1 MNEWKQKLKLRLPVF
16 ILLLATVLFWTS
28 YDRYESAGPLLLEA
42 PSLADGANVRGEI
55 SAADGRFV
63 LNVPRGG
70 KPARINFRLPDAT
83 DYEMIRVRA
92 RIKVDGVIV
101 GKYPWSC
108 ARLLLTQYD
117 VHNKW
122 MSGLHGLVAEKGTK
136 DWEQHEDVFEVFPG
150 ADRADVVLQQ
160 SGVEGVAEFDQIEAQ
175 PVRLRASFVIWR
187 VLFAVLWLF
196 SAILYFSHC
205 RLNTRRLKVLIVLN
219 VIAILFGTLLPS
231 EWISDASEKVKTVF
245 REMQT
250 PDTPAQQSPSP
261 TEKKAPVPAPTTL
274 QKQIDG
280 FMAIEVEAHR
290 VGHFVLFAS
299 LCFLVYCS
307 AALEQQHPIYFLKV
321 GVDILIFAAVTE
333 SLQFLT
339 IDRTAGILD
348 LQTDLYG
355 MAMAF
360 VLFLLV
366 RPLLLKRG

>member
-28 YDRYESAGPLLLEA
+28 YDRYEPAGPLLLEA
-42 PSLADGANVRGEI
+42 PSLADGVNVRGEI

-70 KPARINFRLPDAT
+70 KSARINFRLPDAT

-92 RIKVDGVIV
+92 RIKVDGVMV
-101 GKYPWSC
+101 GKYSWSC

-136 DWEQHEDVFEVFPG
+136 DWEPHEDVFEIFSG

-160 SGVEGVAEFDQIEAQ
+160 SGIEGVAEFDRIEAQ
-175 PVRLRASFVIWR
+175 PVRLRASFVWWR
-187 VLFAVLWLF
+187 TLFIVLWLL

-205 RLNTRRLKVLIVLN
+205 RLKTRRLKVLIVLN
-219 VIAILFGTLLPS
+219 VIVILFGTLLPG

-245 REMQT
+245 REMQM
-250 PDTPAQQSPSP
+250 PDTPAQKSPPP
-261 TEKKAPVPAPTTL
+261 TEKKAPAPTPL

-280 FMAIEVEAHR
+280 FMAMEVEAHR
-290 VGHFVLFAS
+290 VGHFMLFAS

-307 AALEQQHPIYFLKV
+307 AALERQHPIYFFKV
-321 GVDILIFAAVTE
+321 GFDILIFAAVTE
-333 SLQFLT
+333 ALQFLT

-348 LQTDLYG
+348 LRTDLYG
-355 MAMAF
+355 MALAI

-366 RPLLLKRG
+366 RPLLLKRA